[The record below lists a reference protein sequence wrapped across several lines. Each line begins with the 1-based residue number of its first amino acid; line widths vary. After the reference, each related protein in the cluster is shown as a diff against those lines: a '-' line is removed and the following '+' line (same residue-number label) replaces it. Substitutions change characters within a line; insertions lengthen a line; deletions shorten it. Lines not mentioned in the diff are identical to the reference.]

1 MKYIK
6 AHADKVEDLRHIG
19 KVKMK
24 HLDEFL
30 RFELDPREEI
40 MEEVD
45 YLNFYIP
52 VNFDVDKV
60 FGLEVCSGD
69 NDDYIALYLT
79 WHPEFQ
85 EEPENRFDLTISY
98 CNNSTKENDI
108 DLDVM
113 LSRHQK
119 TMISRRLNKEF
130 KEKYGKT
137 LRKYWKRK
145 IGHEE

>member
-98 CNNSTKENDI
+98 CNNSTKGNDI

-145 IGHEE
+145 FGHEE